1 MLQIAVTFYLGEG
14 EDTTEGGVNGFWRKH
29 RNKCSKSMKMEG
41 SENMSREFGQVHA
54 EGDV

>member
-41 SENMSREFGQVHA
+41 GENMSREFGQVHA